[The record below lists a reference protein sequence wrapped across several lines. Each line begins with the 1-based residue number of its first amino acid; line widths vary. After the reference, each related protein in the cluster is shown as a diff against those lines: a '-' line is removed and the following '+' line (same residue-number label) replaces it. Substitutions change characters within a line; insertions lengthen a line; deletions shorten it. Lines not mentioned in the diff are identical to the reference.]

1 MKVYF
6 EDNEKMGKI
15 KNALIDKDGVTIIVS
30 TEDDKIYKVKL
41 NDDDAKLL
49 IHMIHMKS
57 IKEYIVNDISGIVIK
72 TNNVEEIPVR
82 GKRRETGIID
92 EDYSSY
98 WNNSKVPIDM
108 KISMFGGKE
117 FINNE
122 FPKEYEIDFLSCGE
136 FDDYDATITCNI
148 VNKYSDKE
156 PFVSVSTK
164 DHGKSL
170 TMNKPI
176 SIRDLL
182 IPGKTNK
189 IRIHTS
195 SEVPFLLDTVI
206 TVKKFKYEN

>member
-6 EDNEKMGKI
+6 EDNEKMGEI
-15 KNALIDKDGVTIIVS
+15 VYTIRDKNGTTIIVS
-30 TEDDKIYKVKL
+30 TEDGKIYRVKL
-41 NDDDAKLL
+41 DEKTGNFL
-49 IHMIHMKS
+49 
-57 IKEYIVNDISGIVIK
+57 EYTKYIRDECTSDISGIVIR
-72 TNNVEEIPVR
+72 TNDVEEIPVR
-82 GKRRETGIID
+82 GKRRETGII
-92 EDYSSY
+92 EDYMD
-98 WNNSKVPIDM
+98 WTNSKVPIDM
-108 KISMFGGKE
+108 KISIFGGKE

-170 TMNKPI
+170 TMNKPT

>member
-6 EDNEKMGKI
+6 EDNEKMGEI
-15 KNALIDKDGVTIIVS
+15 ETILMDKDGVIIIVS
-30 TEDDKIYKVKL
+30 TEDGKRYRVKL
-41 NDDDAKLL
+41 DEKTAKLL
-49 IHMIHMKS
+49 ISHMEN
-57 IKEYIVNDISGIVIK
+57 IKDYVVNDISGIIIK
-72 TNNVEEIPVR
+72 TNDVEEIPVR
-82 GKRRETGIID
+82 GKRRESGIID

-98 WNNSKVPIDM
+98 WNNSKVPIDI

-206 TVKKFKYEN
+206 TVKKFKYNK